1 MAEYPKF
8 KVAAVQ
14 AAPVFL
20 NLEASVNRACERIA
34 QAGQNG
40 AKLAVFPEA
49 FLPGYPL
56 WTWFIPTAR
65 TKELRVLYSEL
76 LSNSVAIP
84 GPETERLCEAAREAG
99 VIVAMG
105 VNERNVEASGTTL
118 YNTVVYIDADGT
130 ILGKHR
136 KLMPTAC
143 ERTVWGMGDGSTLE
157 VYDTAIGKLGGLLC
171 WENYM
176 PLARFTMY
184 AAGVQI
190 YVAPTW
196 DRGEPWLST
205 MRHNAKEGRMYV
217 IGCCSAM
224 TKDDIPDSFEFKA
237 KYLADMGPWLN
248 PGDSVVVNPDG
259 KVIAGPL
266 HEEAGILYAEIDPE
280 MLLGPCFQFDAAGH
294 YNRPDVFKLTV
305 NREAMTMVRE
315 DPTHR

>member
-1 MAEYPKF
+1 
-8 KVAAVQ
+8 
-14 AAPVFL
+14 
-20 NLEASVNRACERIA
+20 
-34 QAGQNG
+34 
-40 AKLAVFPEA
+40 
-49 FLPGYPL
+49 
-56 WTWFIPTAR
+56 
-65 TKELRVLYSEL
+65 
-76 LSNSVAIP
+76 
-84 GPETERLCEAAREAG
+84 
-99 VIVAMG
+99 MG

-118 YNTVVYIDADGT
+118 YNTIVYIDADGT

-217 IGCCSAM
+217 VGCCSAM
-224 TKDDIPDSFEFKA
+224 TKDDIPDSYEFKA

-259 KVIAGPL
+259 KIIAGPL
-266 HEEAGILYAEIDPE
+266 HEEAGILYAEIDPD
-280 MLLGPCFQFDAAGH
+280 MLLGPRFQLDAAGH

-305 NREAMTMVRE
+305 NREAMAMVRS
-315 DPTHR
+315 DTSSV